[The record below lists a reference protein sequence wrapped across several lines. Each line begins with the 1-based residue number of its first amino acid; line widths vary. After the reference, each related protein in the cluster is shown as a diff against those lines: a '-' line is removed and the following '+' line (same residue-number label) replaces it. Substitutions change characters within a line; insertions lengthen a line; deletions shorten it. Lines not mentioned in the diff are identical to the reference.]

1 MKYSRGTVLNYSS
14 CCPHI
19 LTTLLSCVTRDHIE
33 TWIGWAKRIMRGLLN
48 LHLSTRDKRLKAYLD
63 IDIDRI
69 SMYIEQAEHTLSNM
83 GSEAF

>member
-1 MKYSRGTVLNYSS
+1 
-14 CCPHI
+14 
-19 LTTLLSCVTRDHIE
+19 
-33 TWIGWAKRIMRGLLN
+33 MRGLLN